1 MLKLVNEQ
9 TSRNAFV
16 GIGFVDRSDSF
27 DLNVALQDY
36 FKYFNCTFS
45 LFYLLMAQFS
55 PNRVLQMEQDT
66 TGQDADSNAP
76 KLDLGFKEGQTIK
89 VNLNIGVR

>member
-1 MLKLVNEQ
+1 MP
-9 TSRNAFV
+9 
-16 GIGFVDRSDSF
+16 
-27 DLNVALQDY
+27 
-36 FKYFNCTFS
+36 
-45 LFYLLMAQFS
+45 QFF